1 MRIRRRS
8 TLFGVFYFDQLKI
21 KYDELVKKILGGTK
35 MAGVIAVT
43 PEQLKSQAQVYS
55 QAASQIQEAIRKV
68 NAMNQQISQQWKGQ
82 AFQAY
87 LEQYNQLEGNVRQME
102 ELLERINQ
110 QLNKYA
116 DTVAERDRQ
125 DAGSFGF

>member
-1 MRIRRRS
+1 MEG
-8 TLFGVFYFDQLKI
+8 LL
-21 KYDELVKKILGGTK
+21 
-35 MAGVIAVT
+35 MAGSIAVT
-43 PEQLKSQAQVYS
+43 PEQLKSQAKVYS
-55 QAASQIQEAIRKV
+55 QASSQIQDAIRKV
-68 NAMNQQISQQWKGQ
+68 NSMNQQISQQWKGQ

-87 LEQYNQLEGNVRQME
+87 LEQYNQLEGNVKQ
-102 ELLERINQ
+102 ELLISINQ

>member
-1 MRIRRRS
+1 
-8 TLFGVFYFDQLKI
+8 
-21 KYDELVKKILGGTK
+21 

-87 LEQYNQLEGNVRQME
+87 LEQYHQLEGNVRQME
-102 ELLERINQ
+102 ELLESINQ

>member
-21 KYDELVKKILGGTK
+21 KYDKLVKKILGGTK

-68 NAMNQQISQQWKGQ
+68 NSMNQQISQQWKGQ

-102 ELLERINQ
+102 ELLESINQ

>member
-21 KYDELVKKILGGTK
+21 KYDKLVKKILGGTK